1 MVVQCDL
8 AELRVENRML
18 KKMLEMKDEEI
29 ARLREEKDHLIDY
42 LTVNYIITPKTIKVN
57 MSANE
62 EKHMS
67 GKKVDGEEVL

>member
-1 MVVQCDL
+1 MVLECDL
-8 AELRVENRML
+8 SELRAENRML
-18 KKMLEMKDEEI
+18 RKMLEIKDEEI

-57 MSANE
+57 KSANE

-67 GKKVDGEEVL
+67 GKKTNGEEVL